1 MPPRRPAEE
10 RVTNRHPGMA
20 VLTRAAREHRR
31 VLVPLGVAFAVNVLA
46 YFLVTAPLARR
57 VATVEDR
64 NQRAAQALASA
75 RDTYGRAS
83 GTLTGRDRAVTE
95 LRTFYTDVLPADLTG
110 ARRLTHLR
118 VAQMARQ
125 SNLRYASASFVPVEG
140 RGSRLTQLKADVSL
154 SGRYADVRRFVHQ
167 LETAP
172 EFVVIDNVSL
182 SESGEESGGLAVEM
196 GLSTYYRSPQ
206 P

>member
-1 MPPRRPAEE
+1 
-10 RVTNRHPGMA
+10 VTDRHTGMT
-20 VLTRAAREHRR
+20 VLIRAAQEHRR
-31 VLVPLGVAFAVNVLA
+31 LLATLGIALVANLLV
-46 YFLVTAPLARR
+46 YFLVIAPLARR

-75 RDTYGRAS
+75 RDAYNQAA

-95 LRTFYTDVLPADLTG
+95 LRTFYTDVLPRDLAG

-118 VAQMARQ
+118 VARMAQ
-125 SNLRYASASFVPVEG
+125 QASLQYARASFEPVVEND
-140 RGSRLTQLKADVSL
+140 RRLTQLKAQMSL
-154 SGRYADVRRFVHQ
+154 VGSYSNMRRFVHQ

-172 EFVVIDNVSL
+172 EFVVIDNVEL
-182 SESGEESGGLAVEM
+182 AEEDAGGQLAVTLD
-196 GLSTYYRSPQ
+196 LSTYYRSAQ